1 MASDRTRKRSRPRK
15 AGRAWLVLVA
25 LPALLF
31 GPAFSGAV
39 AWFHAHGA
47 EGGHVH
53 LLTEEHHHAHGHG
66 VVAHEESP
74 RSQPHVETETTDHEP
89 GHGDGGPAPHGFR
102 IELPAFD
109 AAPTRSSTPIPPAS
123 VLALA
128 GHPSLCGPRLVVAGS
143 THPARIRCGW
153 PPQGAQRSGVAALL
167 GSSHAILI

>member
-1 MASDRTRKRSRPRK
+1 ML
-15 AGRAWLVLVA
+15 LVLIA

-31 GPAFSGAV
+31 GPALSGAV

-53 LLTEEHHHAHGHG
+53 LLPEELHHVHGDG

-74 RSQPHVETETTDHEP
+74 RSHPHGEGETRDHEP
-89 GHGDGGPAPHGFR
+89 GHGDGGQAPHGFR

-109 AAPTRSSTPIPPAS
+109 AAPTRGSTPIPPALP
-123 VLALA
+123 LALA
-128 GHPSLCGPRLVVAGS
+128 GLPSLRGPTPVVAGP
-143 THPARIRCGW
+143 THPGRIRSGW